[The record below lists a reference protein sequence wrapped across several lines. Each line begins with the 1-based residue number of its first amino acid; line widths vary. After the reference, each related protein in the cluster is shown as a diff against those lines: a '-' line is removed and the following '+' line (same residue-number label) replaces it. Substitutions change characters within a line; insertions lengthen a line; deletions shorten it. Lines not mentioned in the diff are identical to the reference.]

1 MKTLDSEPHFSARND
16 TCDVPSSV
24 GSGSNEQPIR
34 WLGISRE
41 WPPLPLFQQIFSW
54 RAAIQ
59 DTLGRGRARRESD
72 LGRECHARRFHAER
86 LRQCAGRPQA
96 ARAIHPRR
104 SRRIRA
110 APHPGNLLDG
120 RATTRRDAPR
130 LRGAEGRST
139 RRCAPDAR
147 VIRRW
152 LRLGQ
157 HAGARLPSRAPGC
170 ARPRPPDTMTTQP
183 CASSPENPRTHR

>member
-1 MKTLDSEPHFSARND
+1 MVKKPSTLNLIFRSEMTNA
-16 TCDVPSSV
+16 TCPPFV
-24 GSGSNEQPIR
+24 GWFESISQSDGSEFRASG
-34 WLGISRE
+34 
-41 WPPLPLFQQIFSW
+41 PLFQQIFSW

-96 ARAIHPRR
+96 SRAIHPRR

-139 RRCAPDAR
+139 GRYAPDAR

>member
-1 MKTLDSEPHFSARND
+1 MIVNRTAQTGSQAGSKWVPKVRRVHDTRADDFRPHWSTVALKTLDSEPHFSARND

-72 LGRECHARRFHAER
+72 LGRECHARRFHAEC
-86 LRQCAGRPQA
+86 LRQRAGRPEA
-96 ARAIHPRR
+96 SRAIHPRR

-110 APHPGNLLDG
+110 APHPGILLDG
-120 RATTRRDAPR
+120 RATTRRDAAR
-130 LRGAEGRST
+130 FRCAEGRST
-139 RRCAPDAR
+139 RR
-147 VIRRW
+147 
-152 LRLGQ
+152 
-157 HAGARLPSRAPGC
+157 
-170 ARPRPPDTMTTQP
+170 
-183 CASSPENPRTHR
+183 